1 MYFDEF
7 HEAIDE
13 SLGDE
18 NWVHSFCLFRDKY
31 RK

>member
-13 SLGDE
+13 SLGD
-18 NWVHSFCLFRDKY
+18 WVHSFCLFRDKY